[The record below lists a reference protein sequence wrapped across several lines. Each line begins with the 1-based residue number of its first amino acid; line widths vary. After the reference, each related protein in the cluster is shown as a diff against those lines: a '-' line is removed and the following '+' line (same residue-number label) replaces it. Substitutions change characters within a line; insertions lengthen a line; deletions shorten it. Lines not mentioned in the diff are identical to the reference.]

1 MMLLDG
7 RVNTEALHQPFEL
20 MGLHQTSGFRG
31 IAGPG
36 EVTILH
42 ALGKKQK
49 TVSFP

>member
-20 MGLHQTSGFRG
+20 ICLQTSGFRG

-42 ALGKKQK
+42 ALGKKQE

>member
-20 MGLHQTSGFRG
+20 MGLQTSGFRG